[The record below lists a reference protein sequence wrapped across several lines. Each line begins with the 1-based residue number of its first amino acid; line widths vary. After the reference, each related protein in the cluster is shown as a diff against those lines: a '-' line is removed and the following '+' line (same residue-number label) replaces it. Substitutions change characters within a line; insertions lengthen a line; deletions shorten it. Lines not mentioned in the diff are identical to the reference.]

1 MKSQYYANL
10 LEQAEADELTM
21 GKESSNW
28 TRRRTMSAAAA
39 MLIAVAG
46 WRSDFRPLYIVSLLM
61 ALVFSYCVVR
71 HNALK
76 RKINRARR
84 KAAVLKRY
92 LIRAEGEI
100 EKLAADGAG
109 PTASNDW
116 FVDKDDT
123 VASDLDL
130 FGKGSLFQFLC
141 AAGSDTGRTL
151 LAERFKVP
159 ADRVDPL
166 ELREEQAAV
175 CEVARER
182 EFCVEFQAAALSLEK
197 KDNLPTD
204 REFITLVEEPRVTAA
219 PWLIA
224 LSFLLPFVTLGALI
238 LLIAGLGGA
247 VPIVVLSCGFAI
259 QIGFNIIF
267 RRLNQNALETVWHL
281 GNKLS
286 SLDEVV
292 ELVTGKVWREPLNR
306 KLSNDL
312 QGENSP
318 IVAGQRMRKIGFAI
332 SLRRNEV
339 LSLILNGFCMWDFH
353 VARMFEKWKLT
364 YGPSVRLWLRSV
376 GEMEVRIS
384 LATIDQVRETTCWP
398 TISDAPTPLFN
409 AVNLQHPLIKE
420 KEAVGNSLR
429 FRDGIII
436 VTGSNMSGKTTLLR
450 TVGINAALAFAGAPV
465 AADRCELSV
474 MRIFT
479 SMRVSDDIGAGEST
493 FYAELKRIR
502 EMIEYSRGRR
512 PMLALID
519 EIFKGTNSADRIVGA
534 EATLR
539 HLNRPWSMALVS
551 THDFELCA
559 LEDDPEVKAQNFH
572 FSEHY
577 LDDQIR
583 FDYLMREGRCKTTN
597 ARYLLRMA
605 GILDN

>member
-1 MKSQYYANL
+1 M
-10 LEQAEADELTM
+10 DERTM
-21 GKESSNW
+21 GKASSGW

-46 WRSDFRPLYIVSLLM
+46 WRSDFRSLYIVSLLM
-61 ALVFSYCVVR
+61 VLIFIYCVAR
-71 HNALK
+71 HNELK
-76 RKINRARR
+76 RKINRAQRTV
-84 KAAVLKRY
+84 AVLKRY
-92 LIRAEGEI
+92 LMRAEGEI
-100 EKLAADGAG
+100 EKLATDGAG
-109 PTASNDW
+109 PTSGSGW

-130 FGKGSLFQFLC
+130 FGKGSLFQLLC

-159 ADRVDPL
+159 ADRVDPQ

-175 CEVARER
+175 REVAQER
-182 EFCVEFQAAALSLEK
+182 EFCVEFQAAAFSLEK
-197 KDNLPTD
+197 KENQPTD
-204 REFITLVEEPRVTAA
+204 KAFVTLVERPQEVAA
-219 PWLIA
+219 TWLMA
-224 LSFLLPFVTLGALI
+224 LSFLLPAVTLGALI
-238 LLIAGLGGA
+238 LLIAGWGGA
-247 VPIVVLSCGFAI
+247 IPIVVLSCGFAV

-281 GNKLS
+281 GKKLN

-306 KLSNDL
+306 RLSNDL
-312 QGENSP
+312 QGESSP
-318 IVAGQRMRKIGFAI
+318 TAAGQSMRKIGFAI

-353 VARMFEKWKLT
+353 ISRMFESWKLT

-384 LATIDQVRETTCWP
+384 LATLDQVRETTCWP
-398 TISDAPTPLFN
+398 TISDTPTPLFS
-409 AVNLQHPLIKE
+409 AANLQHPLIKE
-420 KEAVGNSLR
+420 KEAVGNSLD
-429 FRDGIII
+429 FRDGIFI

-465 AADRCELSV
+465 VADQCELSV

-493 FYAELKRIR
+493 FYAELRRIR
-502 EMIEYSRGRR
+502 EMIEYSRGQR

-539 HLNRPWSMALVS
+539 HLKRPWSMALVS

-577 LDDQIR
+577 VDDQIR
-583 FDYLMREGRCKTTN
+583 FDYLMKEGRCKTTN